1 MTIPPIPPI
10 GDPSAVGAA
19 AAARQP
25 AEPGFADA
33 LRRGLEEV
41 SALEHRADAVATNLA
56 AGGDATVADLMIATS
71 QSQVATD
78 LLLAVRD
85 RAVAA
90 YQEIMR
96 LPI

>member
-1 MTIPPIPPI
+1 MSIPPILPI
-10 GDPSAVGAA
+10 GHPSAIGAA
-19 AAARQP
+19 AAAQRP

-41 SALEHRADAVATNLA
+41 SALENRADAVAMDLA
-56 AGGDATVADLMIATS
+56 TGGDATVADLMMATS
-71 QSQVATD
+71 QSQIAMD

-85 RAVAA
+85 RAVTA